1 SNSNTLVTFIRNENT
16 AEGMRDWWKSTLP
29 SNSRGYNQTI
39 RYKLSAWSTGGGN
52 EVFANG
58 GAAYAFTNRLAW
70 PGAGAGSPN
79 PATGY
84 PPVYFWKEEAVV
96 GNNYIN
102 AMLDQNGTIYDIHY
116 PGAGAVF
123 GVGTRNEGYVDGND
137 TFPPFTSGRGQM
149 NVNQYMAGLRVDG
162 L

>member
-1 SNSNTLVTFIRNENT
+1 EPAGITQREPEITREDESVDLFLRVSFQFSYDRVAIYITNDGSDPSGAFGIAAGTTQVQSNSNTLVTFIRNENT

-29 SNSRGYNQTI
+29 SNTRGYNQTL
-39 RYKLSAWSTGGGN
+39 RYKLSAWSTSGGN

-96 GNNYIN
+96 GN
-102 AMLDQNGTIYDIHY
+102 
-116 PGAGAVF
+116 
-123 GVGTRNEGYVDGND
+123 
-137 TFPPFTSGRGQM
+137 
-149 NVNQYMAGLRVDG
+149 
-162 L
+162 